1 MSRTHR
7 ISAKVSYIDGRKND
21 NLQAGKNFVI
31 GMVSEVGER
40 SWQDK
45 ELMM

>member
-7 ISAKVSYIDGRKND
+7 ISAKVSYIDGRKTTTY
-21 NLQAGKNFVI
+21 AGKNFVI